1 MSQQSALLL
10 PVGRI
15 SAKGAAVGAGPAPWA
30 AGANS
35 DIVLLLPLELL
46 QLLEATG
53 NFVRQAI
60 GGRGEW
66 VDKEC
71 RAHFTCAILLF
82 LSRRC

>member
-10 PVGRI
+10 PVVRI

-60 GGRGEW
+60 GGRG
-66 VDKEC
+66 DKE
-71 RAHFTCAILLF
+71 
-82 LSRRC
+82 